1 MLPQFFWSA
10 DVAQLGTVLCEQE
23 ESVKEVNGVKE
34 TKAKLTESY
43 PVCHKG
49 CIGYMKECK
58 TSYVDDQ
65 DITNAVKAKE
75 KEKQPKRTVV
85 PGEVEVEEQKLLMF
99 TTEIKTIDEK
109 PTFVKPAPPV
119 AVKRVEL
126 PVREKPVSTT
136 KENTRLESVADTTQS
151 SKSGK
156 KRGCCPIM

>member
-1 MLPQFFWSA
+1 MNS
-10 DVAQLGTVLCEQE
+10 
-23 ESVKEVNGVKE
+23 VKE

-58 TSYVDDQ
+58 TSYVEDG

-85 PGEVEVEEQKLLMF
+85 PGEVEVE
-99 TTEIKTIDEK
+99 
-109 PTFVKPAPPV
+109 
-119 AVKRVEL
+119 
-126 PVREKPVSTT
+126 VSTT